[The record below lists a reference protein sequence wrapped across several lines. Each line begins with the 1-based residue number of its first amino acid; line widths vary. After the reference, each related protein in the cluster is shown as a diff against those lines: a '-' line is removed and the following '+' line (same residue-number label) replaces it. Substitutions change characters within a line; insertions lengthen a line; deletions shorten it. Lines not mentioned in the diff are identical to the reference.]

1 MDVSVRVNSIR
12 IPLNVVCLQLSSLI
26 AHAFSG
32 GEFVSL
38 FKFLAELFV
47 IAFILGA
54 AGQRRLEGPALALLI
69 LAIQSST
76 HIFLGNSS
84 GNSAGMAGAHI
95 AVGAVCYQFISRFE
109 VFWSEFSGFFTRYT
123 KFVVPRNFLQ
133 DLSASLETA
142 PVKKLNL
149 FRFDNA
155 FSFRGP
161 PLGVSNA

>member
-12 IPLNVVCLQLSSLI
+12 IPLNLVCLQLSALI

-32 GEFVSL
+32 GEFVSP

-84 GNSAGMAGAHI
+84 TNTFGMVTAHF
-95 AVGAVCYQFISRFE
+95 AVGLISYQLICKFE
-109 VFWSEFSGFFTRYT
+109 IFWSEFSGFIKPFV
-123 KFVVPRNFLQ
+123 KFEIPYGFIE
-133 DLSASLETA
+133 DASSSPETA
-142 PVKKLNL
+142 PVTKLNL